1 MRAEVDLAV
10 EARLSQTRSAAEVRS
25 RDRSQSSEGRGCSRE
40 RSSSHDRDDS
50 EANDSA
56 AGHHLVRNG
65 LLSSDRTGLHMPS
78 AHPPTRPRQA

>member
-10 EARLSQTRSAAEVRS
+10 EARLSQTRSAAEVAAMTAARAV
-25 RDRSQSSEGRGCSRE
+25 RAEGTAASAAAATIE
-40 RSSSHDRDDS
+40 DDS

-65 LLSSDRTGLHMPS
+65 L
-78 AHPPTRPRQA
+78 